1 LKKIL
6 QLIIIVL
13 GLTSCTNQEVDGIWM
28 SYNNYIID
36 RDSAYSSRNE
46 GVIIDFDKQT
56 IEYIHNDSIVPIN
69 VDFKKS
75 KLFVKKDT
83 LNNIEF
89 TVYKNDSIT
98 IDFGINMMHVFRP
111 LNLKHKLT
119 IDKSQINNFLM
130 KSDFFIN
137 NDFDKEN
144 STIDIRFS
152 DKPYFIDVMFEKQI
166 KKNTLINKSWKGE
179 GYWYIKN
186 VKQNFFLV
194 FALDQT
200 ADQNIYQII
209 SLSDNKM
216 ELKQLQEAKY
226 GNATITELK
235 TSL

>member
-1 LKKIL
+1 
-6 QLIIIVL
+6 
-13 GLTSCTNQEVDGIWM
+13 M

-36 RDSAYSSRNE
+36 IDSAYSSGNE
-46 GVIIDFDKQT
+46 GIIIDFDKQT
-56 IEYIHNDSIVPIN
+56 IGYIHNDSIVPVN

-83 LNNIEF
+83 LNNVEF
-89 TVYKNDSIT
+89 KVYNNDSIT
-98 IDFGINMMHVFRP
+98 IDFDINMMHVFRP
-111 LNLKHKLT
+111 LNLNHKLS
-119 IDKSQINNFLM
+119 IEKSQIDKFLM
-130 KSDFFIN
+130 KSDFFVN

-144 STIDIRFS
+144 GAINIRFS

-166 KKNTLINKSWKGE
+166 KKNTLINRSWKGE
-179 GYWYIKN
+179 GYWYIKKL
-186 VKQNFFLV
+186 KQNFFLV

-216 ELKQLQEAKY
+216 ELKQLQEAEY